1 MDLLEF
7 AFLGGLLSG
16 SNRLR
21 PGNLDGER
29 CHVCEEDGAC
39 HEWAQNMAN
48 DARVPLRWLVNMTL
62 DGYIDHD
69 WSVEEVKELFSGG

>member
-16 SNRLR
+16 INRLR
-21 PGNLDGER
+21 PADYDGEHCR
-29 CHVCEEDGAC
+29 VCEEDGAC
-39 HEWAQNMAN
+39 REWAQNMAN

-69 WSVEEVKELFSGG
+69 WSVEVVKELYSGG